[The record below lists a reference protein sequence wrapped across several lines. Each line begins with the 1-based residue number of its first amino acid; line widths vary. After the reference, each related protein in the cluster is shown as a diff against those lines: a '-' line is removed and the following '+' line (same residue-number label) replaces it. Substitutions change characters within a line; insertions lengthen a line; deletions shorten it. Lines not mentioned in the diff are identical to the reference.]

1 MKAVADLVEAAK
13 RAPGKLSYGSA
24 GYGTPGHLTGEMLCQ
39 AAGIKLQHVPYK
51 GSAPALTDLLG
62 GRTQLM
68 FDPLQSVLSHVQSG
82 SLRAIALSSRDRV
95 PILPAVATITES
107 GYPEFETT
115 AWWGLFAPAKLPD
128 AVAATL
134 AAAIEEIVRSESFRS
149 RLEPLGAVP
158 TVLSRGAFAAF
169 QAGELAKWG
178 KAVRD
183 SGATME

>member
-1 MKAVADLVEAAK
+1 
-13 RAPGKLSYGSA
+13 
-24 GYGTPGHLTGEMLCQ
+24 
-39 AAGIKLQHVPYK
+39 
-51 GSAPALTDLLG
+51 
-62 GRTQLM
+62 
-68 FDPLQSVLSHVQSG
+68 
-82 SLRAIALSSRDRV
+82 V